1 MSKVNEPTA
10 STNLFDTILYYIV
23 FDLAVISLIFIVCI
37 AIKLIFKMCRKKPS
51 NFVQYHY

>member
-51 NFVQYHY
+51 NFIQYHY